1 MRDRERTKRFVL
13 SDEGSLLVFPLLW
26 SRGFRLRFFFGLC
39 CLCVEYLSFYLLVSL
54 PSDWMK
60 LSGSNQPPSL
70 FMQLQSQLEAS
81 MSTSRVRCRNYIR
94 DFAPLWARWMHAWRL
109 TPDMDII
116 FFITSSK
123 TTTCNGAMYFTP
135 SITNCMPVLH
145 VELTLTPNY

>member
-39 CLCVEYLSFYLLVSL
+39 RLCVEYLSFYLLVSI
-54 PSDWMK
+54 PSDYGWNSPAPISLLLFHATPITTWGEHVNEQGEVSK
-60 LSGSNQPPSL
+60 LHPWFCTTMGTVD
-70 FMQLQSQLEAS
+70 A
-81 MSTSRVRCRNYIR
+81 RVKIN
-94 DFAPLWARWMHAWRL
+94 ARYGYH
-109 TPDMDII
+109 